1 MKFYICPV
9 CHREVEKKE
18 SIVSVF
24 CCRCCEGM
32 EDMTWLVFFQR
43 GLLILKQRCENE
55 TVF

>member
-1 MKFYICPV
+1 MKCFVCPV
-9 CHREVEKKE
+9 CHREFEKDD

-32 EDMTWLVFFQR
+32 QNLTWLIFYQK

-55 TVF
+55 AAF